1 MLHCRPEIAHCGGK
15 PAVSTPLNY
24 TTKVVAKAEA
34 EERIHAEVLQ
44 WLLPLYVRQEQLQ
57 PPNLPLL

>member
-1 MLHCRPEIAHCGGK
+1 M
-15 PAVSTPLNY
+15 AVNSRYPLATPLNY
-24 TTKVVAKAEA
+24 STKVVAKAEA

-44 WLLPLYVRQEQLQ
+44 WLIPLYVRQEQLQ